1 MNNQNTGTTTLDD
14 FYVTTGIQDMS
25 ITGITSIN
33 PYGSTITLTD
43 TLSWNDPANSSLTVS
58 GDATISGSLTVGGVD
73 IVETFDERLTVI
85 EERLCIL
92 RVDEKLAERWEK
104 LGELRKQYLELE
116 QECLEKD
123 KILRL
128 LKGEKA

>member
-1 MNNQNTGTTTLDD
+1 MIGGLTAQDLQN
-14 FYVTTGIQDMS
+14 MS
-25 ITGITSIN
+25 ITGITSVN
-33 PYGSTITLTD
+33 PYDSTITLTD
-43 TLSWNDPANSSLTVS
+43 SLSWNDHTNHSLTVS
-58 GDATISGSLTVGGVD
+58 GDAVISGSLTVGGVNL
-73 IVETFDERLTVI
+73 VETFDERLSAI

-104 LGELRKQYLELE
+104 LGELRRQYLELE

>member
-33 PYGSTITLTD
+33 PYGSTITLSD
-43 TLSWNDPANSSLTVS
+43 SLSWNDPANSSLTV
-58 GDATISGSLTVGGVD
+58 GGNATISGSLTVGGVD
-73 IVETFDERLTVI
+73 IVETFDERLAAI

>member
-25 ITGITSIN
+25 ITGITSVN
-33 PYGSTITLTD
+33 PYDSTITLSD
-43 TLSWNDPANSSLTVS
+43 SLSWNDPANSSLTV
-58 GDATISGSLTVGGVD
+58 GGNAVISGSLTVGGVN
-73 IVETFDERLTVI
+73 IVETFDERLTAI

-104 LGELRKQYLELE
+104 LGELRKQYMELE